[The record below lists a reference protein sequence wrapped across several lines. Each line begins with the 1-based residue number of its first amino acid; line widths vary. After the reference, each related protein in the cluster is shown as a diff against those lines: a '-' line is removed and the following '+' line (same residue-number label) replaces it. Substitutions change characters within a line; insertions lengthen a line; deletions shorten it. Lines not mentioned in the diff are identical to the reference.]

1 MDYKDCID
9 WLESLGTFPEVT
21 TFERVDFLLEKFG
34 RPDRKMKYV
43 HITGTNG
50 KGSVCAMTES
60 ILRTAGYKTG
70 LFTSPH
76 LFKYNE
82 RIKVDSKDISDTE
95 FCALL
100 IRVKGAVEEMILK
113 NEKMK
118 PCLFEVVLVMAL
130 IFFAEHGVE
139 LAVIEVGCG
148 GRRDATNVIES
159 EVAIITNIDLEHTE
173 LLGDTKEKIAK
184 DKAGIIKEGCV
195 CITTETDSRLIKIF
209 AEEAEAKGA
218 KLIVLEPA
226 DIELIS
232 QSARGQVFNFM
243 DHFNVE
249 LTLIGGHQLSNAAL
263 AIMCGEVLN
272 TRGFK
277 ITEQDIKH
285 GIKTAN
291 WPLRLEM
298 VEADGRTFLI
308 DCAHNLH
315 GVKAVVGVI
324 KKTFQKER
332 RKILILGC
340 SKTKPYKEMACL
352 LAELGDEIIVTEA
365 EYNTAN
371 ADEIAGF
378 LIDQNLQKR
387 VHTTKNIT
395 DAMKKALEISKKD
408 DLIMVLGGLYLA
420 AEAAAT
426 AGLARVQVG
435 NTP

>member
-1 MDYKDCID
+1 MKYKESID
-9 WLESLGTFPEVT
+9 WLELLGVFPEVT
-21 TFERVDFLLEKFG
+21 TFERVDLLLGKFG
-34 RPDRKMKYV
+34 RPSSQMKFV
-43 HITGTNG
+43 HVTGTNG

-82 RIKVDSKDISDTE
+82 RIKVNGADISDSE
-95 FCALL
+95 FCDLVA
-100 IRVKGAVEEMILK
+100 RVKIEV
-113 NEKMK
+113 EKMIAADEK
-118 PCLFEVVLVMAL
+118 MRPCLFEVVLVMAL
-130 IFFAEHGVE
+130 IFFAERGVE

-148 GRRDATNVIES
+148 GRRDPTNIIQS

-184 DKAGIIKEGCV
+184 DKAGIIKDGCV
-195 CITTETDSRLIKIF
+195 CITTETYSRLIKIF

-226 DIELIS
+226 DIGLIS

-243 DHFNVE
+243 NYFNVE
-249 LTLIGGHQLSNAAL
+249 LTLIGDHQLSNAAL
-263 AIMCGEVLN
+263 AIMCGETLN

-277 ITEQDIKH
+277 ITEQDIRH

-340 SKTKPYKEMACL
+340 SKTKPYKEMAGL

-365 EYNTAN
+365 EYKAADAN
-371 ADEIAGF
+371 EIANF
-378 LIDQNLQKR
+378 LINQNPQKR
-387 VHTTKNIT
+387 IHTTKNIIE
-395 DAMKKALEISKKD
+395 AMEKAIEISKKD
-408 DLIMVLGGLYLA
+408 DLVMILGGLYLA

-426 AGLARVQVG
+426 AWQARGVIG
-435 NTP
+435 